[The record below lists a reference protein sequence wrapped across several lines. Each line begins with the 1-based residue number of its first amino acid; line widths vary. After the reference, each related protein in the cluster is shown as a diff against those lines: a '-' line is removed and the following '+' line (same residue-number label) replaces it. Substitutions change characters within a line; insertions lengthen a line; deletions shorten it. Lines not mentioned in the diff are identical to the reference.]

1 MDSLL
6 ILEFL
11 QRSDKKPRTIRLRKN
26 LLDYFDD

>member
-1 MDSLL
+1 
-6 ILEFL
+6 LEFL